1 MKFIKEYT
9 YLTLRHL
16 EYLLVLICSIEK
28 YPFLKSNCCLFI
40 LMQPW
45 EAGQFLNS
53 SSQVLQPHVN
63 GESLKPKVQDNG
75 VTYQFDGESATP
87 WWQRKNA
94 RITEIEHEDELKARP
109 NVARTNEQPIQ
120 RTWVPPQPPPV
131 AMPEAAEAIRQPK
144 SSVQQEQVAE
154 DQSVSLSTAVT
165 DELQRITKVSESG
178 SAVEVL

>member
-75 VTYQFDGESATP
+75 VIYQFDGESATP